1 MTGQHVGYIR
11 TSATDQNFARQL
23 DGINLDRIFEEQA
36 SAKDTNRPVLKECL
50 AYVRTGDFLHVH
62 SIDRLCRNLGD
73 LLSIVKSMA
82 NKGVCIKFHKE
93 NLSFGCG
100 ESDAISKLMLS
111 IVGAVASFER
121 DMIKE
126 RQREGIAIAKRQGK
140 HLGRKSILDDNQT
153 TQLMARIS
161 AGEDK
166 SALAREYGVSRAT
179 LYNVIGRKAKNNE

>member
-11 TSATDQNFARQL
+11 TSATDQNLARQL
-23 DGINLDRIFEEQA
+23 DGINLDRLFEEQA
-36 SAKDTNRPVLKECL
+36 SAKDTKRPVLQECL

-62 SIDRLCRNLGD
+62 SVDRLCRNLSD
-73 LLSIVKSMA
+73 LLNIVTELV

-100 ESDAISKLMLS
+100 ESDSISKLMLS
-111 IVGAVASFER
+111 ILGAVAGFER

-140 HLGRKSILDDNQT
+140 HLGRKSILDENQI

-161 AGEDK
+161 GGEDK

-179 LYNVIGRKAKNNE
+179 LYNVIGRKEKKQ